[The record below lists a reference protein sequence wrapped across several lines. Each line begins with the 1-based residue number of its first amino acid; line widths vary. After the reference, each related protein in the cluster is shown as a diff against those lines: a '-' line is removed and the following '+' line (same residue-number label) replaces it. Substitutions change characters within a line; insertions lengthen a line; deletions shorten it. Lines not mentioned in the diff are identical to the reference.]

1 MLSDR
6 RLFDD
11 IIHDWK
17 LIPLVI
23 TKDDTIRERF
33 LISLKLENLLVGSL
47 KNSQYITKKQLKA
60 GVRSYLVK

>member
-47 KNSQYITKKQLKA
+47 KNSQYVTKKQLKA

>member
-11 IIHDWK
+11 IVHDYK

-23 TKDDTIRERF
+23 TKDDTGKGF
-33 LISLKLENLLVGSL
+33 
-47 KNSQYITKKQLKA
+47 
-60 GVRSYLVK
+60 

>member
-6 RLFDD
+6 RLFDY

-23 TKDDTIRERF
+23 TKDDTIREKF

-47 KNSQYITKKQLKA
+47 KNSQYVTKKQLKA

>member
-47 KNSQYITKKQLKA
+47 KNSQFVTKKQLKA